1 MELEEL
7 VEKFKEEHD
16 AEVKR
21 NEGKTKYDTKRKR
34 HLPIKLSTGYVA
46 RAVRS
51 FYSNLADISNNDS
64 EFIKAAKLASRSYNE
79 LENL

>member
-1 MELEEL
+1 MELGEL

-21 NEGKTKYDTKRKR
+21 NEGKTKYAKRKR
-34 HLPIKLSTGYVA
+34 HVPIKLSTGYVA
-46 RAVRS
+46 RAVQS
-51 FYSNLADISNNDS
+51 FYSDLADISNNDP
-64 EFIKAAKLASRSYNE
+64 EFIKAAKFASRSYNK